1 MRNLKKSLALLL
13 TVVMAFGLCAVGASA
28 ATTASAGFKDEAGIG
43 AAYSTAV
50 KVMAGFGILVGS
62 DDDGDGQYEFNPQQE
77 VTRAQAAK
85 MIAYMMLGE
94 AAAEKLPAKS
104 SFKDVKAADWAA
116 KYIYYLS
123 NAGIING
130 YGNGSFG
137 PNDSVTATQLAKL
150 LLCACGYGK
159 ADEFVGEGWDV
170 NVFVLASDLGV
181 YTGTEAE
188 EYDAAATRQEAA
200 LYVYNAMTSVALVN
214 YSASEG
220 YVYKKSASTT
230 FASTKYGFAS
240 LKGVITATADTG
252 DTYTVLTSGGASY
265 RFSISV
271 PAELIGHEAELFYN
285 STAKTD
291 SNGISY
297 FNAYALIDLSRE
309 VNAYYSTY
317 KALYEALGGKYMNYS
332 ADFIYWLDYVNTPAS
347 AASITGTYTASALK
361 ASPDAYFM
369 ENGSFVLG
377 ENGSIIGYKLNTF
390 YVTRVTKVVATA
402 GSEAI
407 TLADDPANA
416 GALTLSN
423 TADNDE
429 VVEYAGI
436 AKGDLVNV
444 IKVGGKYKLI
454 KCTVA
459 ENIYVSSIGTAS
471 KAINGAYY
479 DDTSKNFTGDLGD
492 AIKLGS
498 TYNLYLD
505 MKGYYVYAD
514 LVEAGKE
521 ATVFLTLL
529 YTQTGSGSYGGSTTA
544 YYAQCVDTDG
554 VERNYRLTKDEYD
567 SLAGNAGKLYE
578 ASSFVSEGV
587 TYYDLTLVDGIATS
601 TALTRTIKFTS
612 FNGVGGNYYI
622 NSDCKYIY
630 VDGSGEDLKV
640 AVAGA
645 QPNDSLTY
653 NVFFSPVQ
661 VGTTSNY
668 TVSTVFVASPA
679 PATPG
684 TSYIYSTK
692 NDTANFFYWSYISST
707 SINSKGGTDY
717 ILSAYLDGTYTSFK
731 LSKVDASIFTNV
743 GGTYYL
749 NLGFYKYTVDADGY
763 YTLTPYTAMS
773 GFYYPVNNEAVTNIY
788 NGAIT
793 TSATVTDLPAAG
805 AKLVDLTGSKIA
817 DLDDIQALMDDGKTV
832 SVSMVAC
839 YYGEGSPY
847 NSVGTIYITSVK

>member
-13 TVVMAFGLCAVGASA
+13 AVVMVFGLCAVGASA
-28 ATTASAGFKDEAGIG
+28 ASTMSAGFKDQAGIG
-43 AAYSTAV
+43 AAYATAV

-62 DDDGDGQYEFNPQQE
+62 DDDGDGHYEFNPQQQ

-104 SFKDVKAADWAA
+104 SFKDVKSVDWAA

-130 YGNGSFG
+130 YGNGKFG
-137 PNDSVTATQLAKL
+137 PNDSVTATQLAKML
-150 LLCACGYGK
+150 LAACGYGK

-170 NVFVLASDLGV
+170 NVFVLASDLGI
-181 YTGTEAE
+181 YTGTEAD
-188 EYDAAATRQEAA
+188 EYDAAASREEAA

-214 YSASEG
+214 YSASDG
-220 YVYKKSASTT
+220 YVYKKNASTT
-230 FASTKYGFAS
+230 FAATKYGFAS
-240 LKGVITATADTG
+240 VKGVITANADTG
-252 DTYTVLTSGGASY
+252 DVYTVLTSDGVSY
-265 RFSISV
+265 RFNISV
-271 PAELIGHEAELFYN
+271 PAALIGHKAELFYN
-285 STAKTD
+285 SAAKTD
-291 SNGISY
+291 NNSVSY
-297 FNAYALIDLSRE
+297 FNAYALIDLSKE

-317 KALYEALGGKYMNYS
+317 KALYEALGGKNMNYS
-332 ADFIYWLDYVNTPAS
+332 AGFIYWLDYVNTPAS

-369 ENGSFVLG
+369 ENGSFVLD

-390 YVTRVTKVVATA
+390 YVTKVTKVVTTA

-416 GALTLSN
+416 AALTLSN

-444 IKVGGKYKLI
+444 IKVGGIFKLI

-459 ENIYVSSIGTAS
+459 ENVYVGSIGTAS
-471 KAINGAYY
+471 KIINGTYY
-479 DDTSKNFTGDLGD
+479 DDTSKNYTGDFGD
-492 AIKLGS
+492 AIKLGG

-529 YTQTGSGSYGGSTTA
+529 YTQAGNGSYGSSTTA
-544 YYAQCVDTDG
+544 YYAQCVDSDG
-554 VERNYRLTKDEYD
+554 AERNYRLTKDEYD
-567 SLAGNAGKLYE
+567 ALTGNTGKLYE
-578 ASSFVSEGV
+578 VSSFVIAGV
-587 TYYDLTLVDGIATS
+587 TYYDLTLIDGTATS
-601 TALTRTIKFTS
+601 TTLTRIIKFAS
-612 FNGVGGNYYI
+612 FNGVSGNYYI
-622 NSDCKYIY
+622 SSDCKYIY
-630 VDGSGEDLKV
+630 VDGSGEDLNVTV
-640 AVAGA
+640 ASS
-645 QPNDSLTY
+645 QPNDAKTY
-653 NVFFSPVQ
+653 NVFFAPVQ
-661 VGTTSNY
+661 VGTSSNY
-668 TVSTVFVASPA
+668 TVSVVFVASPA

-684 TSYIYSTK
+684 TSYIYSTRH
-692 NDTANFFYWSYISST
+692 DTANLFYWSYISST

-731 LSKVDASIFTNV
+731 LSRVDESIFT
-743 GGTYYL
+743 T
-749 NLGFYKYTVDADGY
+749 
-763 YTLTPYTAMS
+763 TA
-773 GFYYPVNNEAVTNIY
+773 EH
-788 NGAIT
+788 T
-793 TSATVTDLPAAG
+793 T
-805 AKLVDLTGSKIA
+805 
-817 DLDDIQALMDDGKTV
+817 
-832 SVSMVAC
+832 
-839 YYGEGSPY
+839 
-847 NSVGTIYITSVK
+847 